1 MHLAPEIETPG
12 NDPGY
17 AMNQR
22 IRVAQVIT
30 RFIAG
35 AGGLTLRGALA
46 LDHDRYSVVILSSD
60 GGPLRGEA
68 ERAGLEVVRLRHMRP
83 ELNLRHDLHGLRELT
98 EELGKR
104 RFDLVHTHSSKAGAL
119 GRLAAHRVRVPAV
132 VHTFHGFPFHDF
144 QSRLRRAAYIEIERQ
159 LARIT
164 DRFLTDGSAVAA
176 EAVRLRI
183 APPDRIRA
191 LASAVDPDIP
201 RVSERT
207 REQARQLI
215 GVPTKAQVVG
225 TVGRLDQQK
234 APQDMVTAMA
244 ALGRRELYSIWVGDG
259 PLREPVERLIRRR
272 GLANHFLLL
281 GDRRDVPVLLPGFD
295 VFAMSSRYEGLPC
308 AVVEAMT
315 CGVPVVAT
323 AVNAVP
329 EVVIPGKT
337 GLLVPPGA
345 PSLLSRA
352 LAYMLDHPEERA
364 RMAAAASAQLG
375 DRFLPSVLGRD
386 LTETYELAL
395 AKPAGVT
402 AAPFEAASQP

>member
-1 MHLAPEIETPG
+1 MS
-12 NDPGY
+12 
-17 AMNQR
+17 QK

-46 LDHDRYSVVILSSD
+46 LDRDRYSVVILSSE
-60 GGPLRGEA
+60 GGPLLAEA

-83 ELNLRHDLHGLRELT
+83 ELNLLQDVEGLRELT
-98 EELGKR
+98 KVLGKR
-104 RFDLVHTHSSKAGAL
+104 RFDLVHTHSAKAGAL

-144 QSRLRRAAYIEIERQ
+144 QSRLRRAAYIEIERR

-164 DRFLTDGSAVAA
+164 DRVLTDGSAVAA

-191 LASAVDPDIP
+191 LASAIDPDIP
-201 RVSERT
+201 PVSQRT
-207 REQARQLI
+207 RERARQLI
-215 GVPTKAQVVG
+215 GVPTKAHVVG
-225 TVGRLDQQK
+225 TVGRLDHQK
-234 APQDMVTAMA
+234 APQDMVAAVA
-244 ALGRRELYSIWVGDG
+244 ALGRPELYCVWVGDG

-272 GLANHFLLL
+272 GLANRFLLL
-281 GDRRDVPVLLPGFD
+281 GDRRDVPILLPGFD

-329 EVVIPGKT
+329 EVVIPGQT
-337 GLLVPPGA
+337 GILAPPGA

-364 RMAAAASAQLG
+364 RMAASASAHLG
-375 DRFLPSVLGRD
+375 DRFHPRVLGRD

-395 AKPAGVT
+395 AKPTSAVL
-402 AAPFEAASQP
+402 APPEVAKQA